1 MIPSETN
8 ETPFQISRCKG
19 GKEKRK
25 RKEKK
30 RNTIVVRLS
39 LIYSSAVVAITM
51 AIDRA
56 CSPPVRVPGLRRW
69 KKKEASIVSWKRNE
83 RTYLRTRSCILQ
95 TANFSFFDYDRG
107 KERACSHRSFDFSN
121 RSNFFIDRLVVYER
135 KRGSSYKRLDSTPLL
150 CKLGEFL
157 PQVFIERRSHGTIAR
172 VRDRQHASIF
182 DVWVSFGI
190 KTATD
195 ESHNSAIKAIHEED
209 FSTSRREKTPIIF

>member
-1 MIPSETN
+1 MLCRCLSKDVTAGASYQRGDPFQLRPNLRVWQSQAPVEQFLLQSGPGAWRIRESVRPQAGPTLGLLRRVWAKRGGVRPRSRPHQPTKRPWLCNRGVNKVMKNCRECSTMISSETN

-69 KKKEASIVSWKRNE
+69 KKKRSVDRILETK
-83 RTYLRTRSCILQ
+83 RTYLSTNSIMY
-95 TANFSFFDYDRG
+95 S
-107 KERACSHRSFDFSN
+107 SN
-121 RSNFFIDRLVVYER
+121 CQF
-135 KRGSSYKRLDSTPLL
+135 
-150 CKLGEFL
+150 
-157 PQVFIERRSHGTIAR
+157 
-172 VRDRQHASIF
+172 
-182 DVWVSFGI
+182 
-190 KTATD
+190 
-195 ESHNSAIKAIHEED
+195 
-209 FSTSRREKTPIIF
+209 

>member
-69 KKKEASIVSWKRNE
+69 KKKKKRRSYPRNETNVPIYELDHVFFKLPILVFSITIGEKKEPAAIVHSIFRIDQTFLSIVSLFTRENE
-83 RTYLRTRSCILQ
+83 
-95 TANFSFFDYDRG
+95 DRPI
-107 KERACSHRSFDFSN
+107 R
-121 RSNFFIDRLVVYER
+121 
-135 KRGSSYKRLDSTPLL
+135 DST
-150 CKLGEFL
+150 
-157 PQVFIERRSHGTIAR
+157 R
-172 VRDRQHASIF
+172 VPYFA
-182 DVWVSFGI
+182 
-190 KTATD
+190 
-195 ESHNSAIKAIHEED
+195 N
-209 FSTSRREKTPIIF
+209 

>member
-69 KKKEASIVSWKRNE
+69 KKKRSVDRILETK

-107 KERACSHRSFDFSN
+107 KERACGHRSFDFSN

-135 KRGSSYKRLDSTPLL
+135 KRGSSYKRLDSSPLL